1 MADDLNP
8 QNLLELG
15 MSFWASKAFLSS
27 VEIGLY
33 TSLAAGP
40 KTLPELMAEHGL
52 HPRSAVDFL
61 DSLVALGLLDRSDDK
76 YSNTPLTEA
85 FLDRNKP
92 SYVGGMLEMANARLY
107 PFWANLTEALKTGE
121 PQNEAKGGGPNPF
134 EAMYADPAG
143 LRGFLEAMTG
153 LSTGTGIAM
162 AQAFPW
168 KDYTSFADIGCA
180 QGALPVQIAKAH
192 PHLTGVGFDLPQ
204 VGPIFSEFVASH
216 DLTDRVSF
224 VGGNFLSD
232 EPLPSAEVLVMG
244 HILHDWPFETKFQL
258 LQKAYD
264 ALPDGG
270 ALVVYDAIIDDERRT
285 NVFGLLMSLNMLIET
300 PGGFDYTG
308 ADCQGWMNIV
318 GFSETRVQPLL
329 GPESMVIGIK

>member
-1 MADDLNP
+1 
-8 QNLLELG
+8 
-15 MSFWASKAFLSS
+15 
-27 VEIGLY
+27 
-33 TSLAAGP
+33 
-40 KTLPELMAEHGL
+40 
-52 HPRSAVDFL
+52 
-61 DSLVALGLLDRSDDK
+61 
-76 YSNTPLTEA
+76 
-85 FLDRNKP
+85 
-92 SYVGGMLEMANARLY
+92 
-107 PFWANLTEALKTGE
+107 
-121 PQNEAKGGGPNPF
+121 
-134 EAMYADPAG
+134 
-143 LRGFLEAMTG
+143 MTG